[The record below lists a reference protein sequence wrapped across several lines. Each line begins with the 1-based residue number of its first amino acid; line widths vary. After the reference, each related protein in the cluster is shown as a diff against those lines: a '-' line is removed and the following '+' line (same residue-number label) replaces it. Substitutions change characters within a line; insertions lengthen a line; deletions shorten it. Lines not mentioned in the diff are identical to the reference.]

1 MALSLACWAMS
12 PKCESVSLC
21 VLQSVVVVIIAGAG
35 AGAAAGGAFEKLVV
49 IVAS

>member
-1 MALSLACWAMS
+1 MALSLACWAAMS

-35 AGAAAGGAFEKLVV
+35 AAAGGAFEKLVV
-49 IVAS
+49 VA